1 MNTQSENFLHILRCI
16 LHGGTPSLTDPDW
29 EALLHLSNSHNLLPA
44 VYEAVRRLPEF
55 SLASPDT
62 AQQFLTGA
70 VAQSGS
76 QWMRTESFLELYD
89 QLLEAGAAP
98 LVLKGLVCRS
108 LYPQPELR
116 PSGDEDLWI
125 TEKELPLCDPILRQ
139 NGYLPELPEEAGRLE
154 EIQEMTYEGPSLTL
168 EMHVNPFG
176 TENGLRR
183 NMNELLEGARQ
194 RSVTMELQGHTIH
207 TLSPTDHYLFLYF
220 HIFKHFT
227 SCGVGI
233 RHLMDLLLF
242 RQTFEDEIDFPRVVK
257 AISAIGGETFYAAI
271 LEIGRRWL
279 GFSSIPA
286 PGRCPDPAPLLE
298 EILAVGCFGNSDRY
312 QQLSATYINARLLH
326 QEEKRPRLITML
338 FPPYSRMY
346 HSYPVLLQHPWLLP
360 FMWLA
365 RIGKFAKEVLSTDRG
380 LAFRSIRYGKKRT
393 RLLQKYR
400 AGFRK

>member
-1 MNTQSENFLHILRCI
+1 MNIQSENFLHILRSI
-16 LHGGTPSLTDPDW
+16 LHGGAPSLTDPDW
-29 EALLHLSNSHNLLPA
+29 EALFHLANSHNLLPA
-44 VYEAVRRLPEF
+44 VCEAVRRLPEF
-55 SLASPDT
+55 AQASPDT
-62 AQQFLTGA
+62 ARKFLNGA

-76 QWMRTESFLELYD
+76 QWMRTEAFLDLYG
-89 QLLEAGAAP
+89 QLLKTGAAP

-125 TEKELPLCDPILRQ
+125 TPGELPLCDPILRQ

-154 EIQEMTYEGPSLTL
+154 EVQELTYEGPALTL

-176 TENGLRR
+176 TETGLRR
-183 NMNELLEGARQ
+183 TMNRLMDGARQ
-194 RSVTMELQGHTIH
+194 RSVTMEIQGRVIH
-207 TLSPTDHYLFLYF
+207 TLSPTDHYLFLF
-220 HIFKHFT
+220 LHIFKHFT

-242 RQTFEDEIDFPRVVK
+242 RQAFQDEIDFSRVVK

-271 LEIGRRWL
+271 LEIGRRQL

-286 PGRCPDPAPLLE
+286 PRRCPDPEPLLE
-298 EILAVGCFGNSDRY
+298 EILSVGCFGNSDRY
-312 QQLSATYINARLLH
+312 QQLSATYVNARLLH
-326 QEEKRPRLITML
+326 QEDKRSRLITML

-346 HSYPVLLQHPWLLP
+346 HSYPVLLRYPWLLP

-365 RIGKFAKEVLSTDRG
+365 RIGKFSKEVLSTDRG
-380 LAFRSIRYGKKRT
+380 LAFKSIRYGRKRT
-393 RLLQKYR
+393 RLLRKYR
-400 AGFRK
+400 VGFRE